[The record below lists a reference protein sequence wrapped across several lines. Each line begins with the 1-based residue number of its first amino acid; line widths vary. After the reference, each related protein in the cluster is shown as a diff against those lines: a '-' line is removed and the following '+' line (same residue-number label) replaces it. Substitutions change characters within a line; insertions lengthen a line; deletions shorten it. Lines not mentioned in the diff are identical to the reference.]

1 MILMYFTERPY
12 RDVPEDEVIKNRGF
26 FGVPNRFFDRE
37 VGARL
42 YNEYLDEMVYAEDVG
57 FDAIM
62 LNEHHGTPFCM
73 GAVMNVEASILARI
87 TKRARIVLL
96 GNPLPTF
103 KNPLRIAEELATIDC
118 ISHGRLVPGWVR
130 GAGSEQIFNQAN
142 PAYNRERFE
151 EAHDLIMAAW
161 TRPGPFRWEGKH
173 FNYRYV
179 NPWVTP
185 FQKPHPPIMIPG
197 VLSPETVVWC
207 AQHRYPYLGLGTALS
222 ATAELWN
229 IYGDT
234 AAKEGY
240 VAGSENFGYLQHVF
254 VAETEEKAQEL
265 GKAHLFGGGQGAFS
279 RPEHT
284 LPPGYNS
291 KEATKRLAR
300 TMTAGSGGFLGVSAE
315 QLGRAKSNEDQPAN
329 LQAVADS
336 TRRRLARG
344 EATIDEAK
352 AAIYKSYQKAQDGL
366 QIITGTPKTVIPKLR
381 RILEVL
387 RPGTFGVFQSQ
398 GPVSLE
404 DRMTSIRLLGQE
416 VLPAVREI
424 GKELGI
430 QDPFERQPGS
440 RPYTTGTQRDQL
452 VSLDALRANA

>member
-1 MILMYFTERPY
+1 MNLMYFTERPY
-12 RDVPEDEVIKNRGF
+12 RDVPEDEVIKNRAF

-37 VGARL
+37 AGSRL

-57 FDAIM
+57 FDSIM

-142 PAYNRERFE
+142 PAYNREMFN
-151 EAHDLIMAAW
+151 EAHDLILAAW

-173 FNYRYV
+173 FNYRYI
-179 NPWVTP
+179 NPWVLP
-185 FQKPHPPIMIPG
+185 YQKPHPPIMIPG

-207 AQHRYPYLGLGTALS
+207 AQHKYPYLGLGTALP

-240 VAGSENFGYLQHVF
+240 QAGSENFGYLQHVV
-254 VAETEEKAQEL
+254 VAETEEKAEEL
-265 GKAHLFGGGQGAFS
+265 GRAHLFGGGQGAFS

-291 KEATKRLAR
+291 REATRRLAR

-315 QLGRAKSNEDQPAN
+315 QLGRSKENKEKESGN
-329 LQAVADS
+329 LQQVADS

-344 EATIDEAK
+344 EATIEEAK
-352 AAIYKSYQKAQDGL
+352 AAIYKSYPKAVEGL
-366 QIITGTPKTVIPKLR
+366 QIIAGTPKSVIPKIR
-381 RILEVL
+381 KILEVL

-398 GPVSLE
+398 GPVSFE

-424 GKELGI
+424 GKELGLM
-430 QDPFERQPGS
+430 DPFERKPGE
-440 RPYTTGTQRDQL
+440 RPYSEGTKREQI
-452 VSLDALRANA
+452 VSLEALRA

>member
-1 MILMYFTERPY
+1 MNLMYFTERPY
-12 RDVPEDEVIKNRGF
+12 RDVPEDEVIKNRAF

-37 VGARL
+37 AGSRL

-57 FDAIM
+57 FDSIM

-142 PAYNRERFE
+142 PAYNREMFN
-151 EAHDLIMAAW
+151 EAHDLILAAW

-173 FNYRYV
+173 FNYRYI
-179 NPWVTP
+179 NPWVLP
-185 FQKPHPPIMIPG
+185 YQKPHPPIMIPG

-207 AQHRYPYLGLGTALS
+207 AQHKYPYLGLGTALP

-240 VAGSENFGYLQHVF
+240 QAGSENFGYLQHVV
-254 VAETEEKAQEL
+254 VAETEQKAEEL
-265 GKAHLFGGGQGAFS
+265 GRAHLFGGGQGAFS

-291 KEATKRLAR
+291 REATRRLAR

-315 QLGRAKSNEDQPAN
+315 QLGRSKENKEKESGN
-329 LQAVADS
+329 LQQVADS

-344 EATIDEAK
+344 EATVEEAK
-352 AAIYKSYQKAQDGL
+352 AAIYKSYPKAVEGL
-366 QIITGTPKTVIPKLR
+366 QIIAGTPKSVIPKIR
-381 RILEVL
+381 KILEVL

-398 GPVSLE
+398 GPVSFE

-424 GKELGI
+424 GKELGLM
-430 QDPFERQPGS
+430 DPFERKPGD
-440 RPYTTGTQRDQL
+440 RPYSEGTKREQI
-452 VSLDALRANA
+452 VSLEALRA

>member
-1 MILMYFTERPY
+1 MQLMYFTERPY
-12 RDVPEDEVIKNRGF
+12 RDVSEDELIKNRAYF
-26 FGVPNRFFDRE
+26 ALSNKFFDRE

-42 YNEYLDEMVYAEDVG
+42 YNEYLDEMVFAEEVG

-87 TKRARIVLL
+87 TKKARIVLL

-103 KNPLRIAEELATIDC
+103 KNPLRVAEELATIDC
-118 ISHGRLVPGWVR
+118 ISRGRLTPGWVR
-130 GAGSEQIFNQAN
+130 GAGSEQIFNNAN
-142 PAYNRERFE
+142 PAYNREYFN
-151 EAHDLIMAAW
+151 EAHDLIIAAW

-173 FNYRYV
+173 FNYRHI
-179 NPWVTP
+179 NPWVLP
-185 FQKPHPPIMIPG
+185 YQKPIPPIMIPG

-207 AQHRYPYLGLGTALS
+207 AEHRYPYLGLGTALS

-234 AAKEGY
+234 AAKLGY
-240 VAGSENFGYLQHVF
+240 QAGSENFGYLQHVV
-254 VAETEEKAQEL
+254 VAETEEKAEEL
-265 GKAHLFGGGQGAFS
+265 GRAHLFGGGQGAFS

-315 QLGRAKSNEDQPAN
+315 QLGRAKEASSSGGGET
-329 LQAVADS
+329 LQQVADS
-336 TRRRLARG
+336 TRKRMARG
-344 EATIDEAK
+344 EATVEEAK
-352 AAIYKSYQKAQDGL
+352 AAVYKAYPKAVAGL
-366 QIITGTPKTVIPKLR
+366 QIIAGTPKSVIPKIR
-381 RILEVL
+381 QILETL

-398 GPVSLE
+398 GPVSFE

-430 QDPFERQPGS
+430 VDQFERASGS
-440 RPYTTGTQRDQL
+440 RPLTAGTKREEL
-452 VSLDALRANA
+452 VSLRA

>member
-1 MILMYFTERPY
+1 MNLMYFTERPY
-12 RDVPEDEVIKNRGF
+12 RDIAEDEVIKNRAF
-26 FGVPNRFFDRE
+26 FGVPNKFFDRE
-37 VGARL
+37 AGSRL
-42 YNEYLDEMVYAEDVG
+42 YNEYLDEMVHAEDMG
-57 FDAIM
+57 FDSIM

-142 PAYNRERFE
+142 PAYNREMFN
-151 EAHDLIMAAW
+151 EAHDLILAAW

-173 FNYRYV
+173 FNYRFI
-179 NPWVTP
+179 NPWVLP
-185 FQKPHPPIMIPG
+185 YQKPHPPIMIPG

-207 AQHRYPYLGLGTALS
+207 AEHRYPYLGLGTALA

-240 VAGSENFGYLQHVF
+240 QAGSENFGYLQHVV
-254 VAETEEKAQEL
+254 VAETEEKAEEL
-265 GKAHLFGGGQGAFS
+265 GRAHLFGGGQGAFS

-291 KEATKRLAR
+291 REATRRLAR

-315 QLGRAKSNEDQPAN
+315 QLGRSKENKEKEPGN
-329 LQAVADS
+329 LQQVADS

-344 EATIDEAK
+344 EATIEEAK
-352 AAIYKSYQKAQDGL
+352 AAIAKSYPKAVEGL
-366 QIITGTPKTVIPKLR
+366 QIIAGTPKSVIPKIR
-381 RILEVL
+381 KILEVL

-398 GPVSLE
+398 GPVSFE

-430 QDPFERQPGS
+430 LDPFERKPGS
-440 RPYTTGTQRDQL
+440 RAYTSGTQRDQ
-452 VSLDALRANA
+452 VISLDALRA

>member
-1 MILMYFTERPY
+1 MQLMYFTERPY
-12 RDVPEDEVIKNRGF
+12 RDLSEDELIKNRAY
-26 FGVPNRFFDRE
+26 FGVPNKFFDRE
-37 VGARL
+37 VGSRL
-42 YNEYLDEMVYAEDVG
+42 YNEYLDEMVYAEEVG

-103 KNPLRIAEELATIDC
+103 KNPLRVAEELATIDC
-118 ISHGRLVPGWVR
+118 ISRGRLTPGWVR
-130 GAGSEQIFNQAN
+130 GAGSEQIFNNAN
-142 PAYNRERFE
+142 PAYNREYFN
-151 EAHDLIMAAW
+151 EAHDLIIAAW

-173 FNYRYV
+173 FNYRFV

-185 FQKPHPPIMIPG
+185 YQKPIPPIMIPG

-207 AQHRYPYLGLGTALS
+207 AEHKYPYLGLGTALS

-234 AAKEGY
+234 AAKLGY
-240 VAGSENFGYLQHVF
+240 QAGSENFGYLQHVV
-254 VAETEEKAQEL
+254 VAETEEKAEEL
-265 GKAHLFGGGQGAFS
+265 GKAHLYGGGQGAFS

-300 TMTAGSGGFLGVSAE
+300 TMTTGSGGFLGVSAE
-315 QLGRAKSNEDQPAN
+315 QLGRAKEAAPAGGGET
-329 LQAVADS
+329 LQQVADS
-336 TRRRLARG
+336 TRKRLARG
-344 EATIDEAK
+344 EATIEEAK
-352 AAIYKSYQKAQDGL
+352 AAIYKAYPKAVSGL
-366 QIITGTPKTVIPKLR
+366 QIIAGTPKSVIPKIR
-381 RILEVL
+381 RILETL

-430 QDPFERQPGS
+430 VDQFQRASGS
-440 RPYTTGTQRDQL
+440 RPLTQGTKREEL
-452 VSLDALRANA
+452 VSLTAMNG

>member
-1 MILMYFTERPY
+1 MNLMYFTERPY

-26 FGVPNRFFDRE
+26 FGVSNKFFDRE
-37 VGARL
+37 VGSRL
-42 YNEYLDEMVYAEDVG
+42 YNEYLDEMVYAEEVG

-73 GAVMNVEASILARI
+73 GGVMNVEASILARI
-87 TKRARIVLL
+87 TKKARIILL

-103 KNPLRIAEELATIDC
+103 HNPLRIAEELATIDC

-130 GAGSEQIFNQAN
+130 GAGSEQIFNEAN

-151 EAHDLIMAAW
+151 EAHDLILAAW

-173 FNYRYV
+173 YNYRFV

-185 FQKPHPPIMIPG
+185 YQKPHPPIMIPG

-207 AQHRYPYLGLGTALS
+207 AKHKYPYLGLGTALP

-234 AAKEGY
+234 AAQEGY
-240 VAGSENFGYLQHVF
+240 EAGSENFGYLQHVV
-254 VAETEEKAQEL
+254 VAETEEKAEAL

-315 QLGRAKSNEDQPAN
+315 QLGRSQDKSADGGTT
-329 LQAVADS
+329 LQQVADS

-344 EATIDEAK
+344 EATIDEARE
-352 AAIYKSYQKAQDGL
+352 AIYRAYPKAVAGL
-366 QIITGTPKTVIPKLR
+366 QIIAGTPKTVIPKIR

-398 GPVSLE
+398 GPVSFE

-430 QDPFERQPGS
+430 VDCFERQAGS
-440 RPYTTGTQRDQL
+440 RPYTPGTQRGQL
-452 VSLDALRANA
+452 VSLDALRAS